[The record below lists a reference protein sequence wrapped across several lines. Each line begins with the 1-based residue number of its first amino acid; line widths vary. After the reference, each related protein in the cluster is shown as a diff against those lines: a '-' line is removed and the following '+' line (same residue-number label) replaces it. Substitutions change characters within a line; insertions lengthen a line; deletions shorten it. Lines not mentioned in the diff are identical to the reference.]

1 MTKNIHL
8 PCLITGR
15 SLNQVSWF
23 KDGRRL
29 NIPSDGT
36 IINNVR
42 YRKKRNALILS
53 RTDVR
58 GSGSYQCFAILNSGG
73 HKRGRRFQVIFYG

>member
-1 MTKNIHL
+1 MTKSIHL
-8 PCLITGR
+8 PYLITGR
-15 SLNQVSWF
+15 SPYQVSWF

-42 YRKKRNALILS
+42 YRKKRNTLILS

-58 GSGSYQCFAILNSGG
+58 GSGSYQCFAILNSGVR
-73 HKRGRRFQVIFYG
+73 KRGS